1 MNLLELRQHL
11 KNICEKEGS
20 VRAWATK
27 KKISFSYV
35 SSVIRGDA
43 EPGKKILKAMGIG
56 RCFVPFSGKYEPT
69 PGVVY
74 RHWGKDGELLYIG
87 SSKRVDRRTM
97 QHKHT
102 TVWWNEIKDITIENY
117 ACLQEARQAE
127 KQAIKKEKPKYN
139 KLKSN

>member
-1 MNLLELRQHL
+1 MNLSELRQEL

-27 KKISFSYV
+27 NKISFSYA

-43 EPGKKILKAMGIG
+43 EPGKKILKAMGIEI
-56 RCFVPFSGKYEPT
+56 CFVNFSGKYEPT

-74 RHWGKDGELLYIG
+74 RHWGKNKELLYIG
-87 SSKRVDRRTM
+87 SSKNVDRRTT

-102 TVWWNEIKDITIENY
+102 TQWWNEIKDITIEKY
-117 ACLQEARQAE
+117 EDIQDARKAEA
-127 KQAIKKEKPKYN
+127 KAIKKEKPKYN
-139 KLKSN
+139 